1 MMEPG
6 SAHSTDEQE
15 PALSGPDQTPPPYEW
30 SSFAR
35 RKGPFKRAQRPALIV
50 DEEDHI
56 AGGDMVRDV
65 VGEGQAVDPAVGKAK
80 ERPVA
85 EDDPRERRRQRPLE
99 TCAGAPGSAD
109 GA

>member
-1 MMEPG
+1 MCCGVICPEEG
-6 SAHSTDEQE
+6 SIREHKRS
-15 PALSGPDQTPPPYEW
+15 ALI
-30 SSFAR
+30 
-35 RKGPFKRAQRPALIV
+35 LIV